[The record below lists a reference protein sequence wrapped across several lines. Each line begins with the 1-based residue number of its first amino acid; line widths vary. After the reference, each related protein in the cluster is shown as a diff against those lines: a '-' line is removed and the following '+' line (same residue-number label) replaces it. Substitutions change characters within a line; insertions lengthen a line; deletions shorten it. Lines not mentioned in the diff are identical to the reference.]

1 MNHGLLSSS
10 QIPEGR
16 VAETTDD
23 EGEESK
29 SMPSSIIHPTP
40 VRPRGTVID
49 VPSAATFLALGKST
63 LENHP
68 NKVEPGLLTFL
79 REAPA
84 SRPHLIESTKHYSQT
99 GREAINRPAGFTLA
113 GATHAPLTNAA
124 NLAGAAS
131 PSLFYLQQLLPYL
144 ENRRTSAPA
153 CLSSLN
159 HRGDASQHHSFFA
172 PQVLNVLLNQCSH
185 Q

>member
-16 VAETTDD
+16 VAEATDD
-23 EGEESK
+23 EGEETK
-29 SMPSSIIHPTP
+29 SMPSSIIQPP

-49 VPSAATFLALGKST
+49 VPSAASFLSLGKST
-63 LENHP
+63 LMDHP

-79 REAPA
+79 REAPT
-84 SRPHLIESTKHYSQT
+84 SRPHPIESTKHYNET
-99 GREAINRPAGFTLA
+99 INRQAGFTL
-113 GATHAPLTNAA
+113 TSPSHAPISNAA
-124 NLAGAAS
+124 NLAGAAN

-159 HRGDASQHHSFFA
+159 HRGDVSQHHSFFA
-172 PQVLNVLLNQCSH
+172 PQVLNTYFKHTQNIQA
-185 Q
+185 